1 MVKSSHISRWKL
13 RDYFDLAMCWVL
25 INQAKNVI
33 SREKYAVTRVQDGEA
48 AITFEGNIKSI
59 HNEPCCDMQVVQH
72 ELVLCR
78 MVLRLWH
85 VESVAAGGQASH
97 GSSVFELF
105 DMIAVN

>member
-1 MVKSSHISRWKL
+1 MLVQASPVCRTERQQSHLKGTSSQSTMNH
-13 RDYFDLAMCWVL
+13 
-25 INQAKNVI
+25 
-33 SREKYAVTRVQDGEA
+33 
-48 AITFEGNIKSI
+48 
-59 HNEPCCDMQVVQH
+59 VVQH